1 MTPCE
6 VTRIISERIAAGE
19 YSIGE
24 KLPTLEELQDA
35 FFAGK
40 STAVARVAYAPLID
54 CGMVQ
59 VRQGRYGGHFV
70 VATQPMPK
78 SPNEFAGICGQLARL
93 VGALAKVTD
102 RTFYGVEFQDTVSG
116 ERFGRSFHATVIGA
130 CEFSSAMLM
139 ALGEKRGY
147 ADKAASAAAF
157 DLPAPDESDG
167 KYTVRIYEQQL
178 FSERS

>member
-1 MTPCE
+1 VTPGE
-6 VTRIISERIAAGE
+6 VTRILGERIAAGE

-24 KLPTLEELQDA
+24 QLPTLEELQDA

-70 VATQPMPK
+70 VSTQPIPK
-78 SPNEFAGICGQLARL
+78 SPNEFAGISGHLAGL
-93 VGALAKVTD
+93 VSALVQVTD

-116 ERFGRSFHATVIGA
+116 EKFGRSFHTTVIGA
-130 CEFSSAMLM
+130 CEFSSTILM
-139 ALGEKRGY
+139 ALGEKQGY

-157 DLPAPDESDG
+157 NLPAPDDSDG

-178 FSERS
+178 FERS